1 MKRVFILITFI
12 LIFLSSFCLS
22 NTLAF
27 SWDSFRNWLY
37 HWNITFVK
45 ILYGD
50 TYIYNESLST
60 SFTVYDAFG
69 DDYTFYIKQNPTA
82 SKISYFSLNI
92 RFPFYYSKNLS
103 IGFSNI
109 QRHFNTN
116 IFSETGITEYSTFV
130 ANGGGL
136 YINLMTL
143 KGLWLNVVLGM
154 VYYEIDAIAD
164 VVRPSWYGDPGL
176 YWGGNFYEPGTP
188 LRVKGRSNDFFS
200 YSLGFKYHL
209 TSATYLEFTYYYF
222 PGGIIQKMDYI
233 IEGPSDLKINVAPNK
248 LPKPISIKESSIIT
262 FGLGFGL

>member
-1 MKRVFILITFI
+1 MKKFFLILTFS
-12 LIFLSSFCLS
+12 LVFLSTFYLS
-22 NTLAF
+22 HALAF
-27 SWDSFRNWLY
+27 SWYSFWDWLC
-37 HWNITFVK
+37 HCNLTFVRP
-45 ILYGD
+45 IYGD

-69 DDYTFYIKQNPTA
+69 DDYTFYINQNPTA

-116 IFSETGITEYSTFV
+116 IFSETGITEYSTFI

-164 VVRPSWYGDPGL
+164 VVKPSWYGDPGL
-176 YWGGNFYEPGTP
+176 YWGGTFYEPGTP

-209 TSATYLEFTYYYF
+209 TPALYLEFTYYYF
-222 PGGIIQKMDYI
+222 PGGTIEEMDYI
-233 IEGPSDLKINVAPNK
+233 IEGPPDLKINVSSYK
-248 LPKPISIKESSIIT
+248 LPKPITIKESSIFT